1 MIEEEI
7 PSALAGDRLDRVV
20 ALLADLSRAQSAAL
34 IAGGGVTV
42 DGVVA
47 AAGKVKLEEGQTITI
62 DTAQLPEKERP
73 QPDSAVEVDVVHA
86 DADVIVVNKQ
96 RGLVVHP
103 GAGNAA
109 GTLVNGLVARY
120 PEIAGVGDPFRPGI
134 VHRLDAGTTGLMVV
148 ARSQRAYDSLVEQLS
163 QRLVHREYVAVA
175 VGSFEAK
182 SGVIDAAIGRDVRE
196 LTKMAV
202 RVDGKPAR
210 THYEV
215 LREFDTPILATLV
228 RCDLETGRTH
238 QIRVHLAAIGH
249 PVLGDATYGGVRS
262 TVPFGRPALHA
273 VRLSFAHPAS
283 NAPMSFDA
291 PLPGDIEE
299 LLSRLSAGD

>member
-34 IAGGGVTV
+34 ISGGGVSV
-42 DGVVA
+42 DGETA
-47 AAGKVKLEEGQTITI
+47 LAGKVKLEVGQVIRI
-62 DTAQLPEKERP
+62 DTACLPEKELP
-73 QPDSAVEVDVVHA
+73 GPDPSVVLDVVHA
-86 DADVIVVNKQ
+86 DPDIIVINKAN
-96 RGLVVHP
+96 GLVVHP

-109 GTLVNGLVARY
+109 GTLVNGLLALY
-120 PEIAGVGDPFRPGI
+120 PEIAGVGDPMRPGI

-148 ARSQRAYDSLVEQLS
+148 ARTADAYDSLVDQLS
-163 QRLVHREYVAVA
+163 QRLVHREYMAVA
-175 VGSFEAK
+175 VGAFEAH
-182 SGVIDAAIGRDVRE
+182 SGVIDAAIGRDLRE

-215 LREFDTPILATLV
+215 VREFVAPIPASLV
-228 RCDLETGRTH
+228 RCRLETGRTH
-238 QIRVHLAAIGH
+238 QIRVHLAAVGH
-249 PVLGDATYGGVRS
+249 PVLGDATYGGVRA

-273 VRLSFAHPAS
+273 VRLSFEHPRS
-283 NAPMSFDA
+283 GEEMSFEA
-291 PLPGDIEE
+291 AVPADIES
-299 LLSRLSAGD
+299 LLAVFSEGD